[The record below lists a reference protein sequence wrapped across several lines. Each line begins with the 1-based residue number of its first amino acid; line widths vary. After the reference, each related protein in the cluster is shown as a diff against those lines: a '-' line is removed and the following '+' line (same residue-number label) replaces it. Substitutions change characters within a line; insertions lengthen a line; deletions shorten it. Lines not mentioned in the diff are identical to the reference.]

1 MLNKIESH
9 EIKFEKSPVAFFSM
23 EYGFDDE
30 KNQYAGGLGILSADF
45 VLEAGERNYPFIA
58 VGLKYSGA
66 ELSSNFKEI
75 QFDNGESI
83 LYLPIISERV
93 AFRALIK
100 KYSNNA
106 YLVLLDTDIPE
117 NSSVSREILKSIY
130 DSEVETFL
138 KQQMILG
145 LGGNMVLQKLYI
157 SPSIYHLNEGHTA
170 FAALGLLLEEACT
183 KQISL
188 KEAFTLITGK
198 VVATKHTILSA
209 AGINLDKKLFD
220 FYLGKYCLENGFSVD
235 EVFDFEEGG
244 NNDDNNF
251 STTKFLMKVAG
262 RQNGVSK
269 LHTVFEKKAHAESD
283 LIPITNGIN
292 KNRWLAKE
300 WNSESAKSEIE
311 IKNILRKQLIE
322 FVNKQSG
329 QNLSPDILT
338 MVWARRFAKYKRP
351 DLLFSE
357 PDRLLKI
364 LNNEKMPLQ
373 IILSG
378 KAHPHDEFG
387 QKTLQMIQEFI
398 QNNNLKS
405 KIVYLSNYNPEIS
418 HLLTAG
424 ADIWLNT
431 PERGMEACGTSGMK
445 AGINGTLQFSVSD
458 GWVDEID
465 WEGIG
470 WSLPDADKEI
480 TAKALFDTLE
490 NHIIP
495 DFYNK
500 TNWQDRINKTREIV
514 INNYTTSRMFND
526 YLSKLYE
533 LN

>member
-1 MLNKIESH
+1 MFNKIESQ
-9 EIKFEKSPVAFFSM
+9 EIKFQKSPIAFFSM

-30 KNQYAGGLGILSADF
+30 KNQYAGGLGILAADY
-45 VLEAGERNYPFIA
+45 VLEAGERNYPFVAI
-58 VGLKYSGA
+58 GLKYSGA
-66 ELSSNFKEI
+66 ELTENFKEI
-75 QFDNGESI
+75 QFDNGESV
-83 LYLPIISERV
+83 LYLPIIDERV
-93 AFRALIK
+93 AFRALMK
-100 KYSNNA
+100 RYSDNT
-106 YLVLLDTDIPE
+106 YLILLDTDVPK
-117 NSSVSREILKSIY
+117 NSSVNREILKSIY

-145 LGGNMVLQKLYI
+145 LGGNMVLQKLYV

-170 FAALGLLLEEACT
+170 FAALGLLLEEACS

-188 KEAFTLITGK
+188 KEAFPLVTGK

-220 FYLGKYCLENGFSVD
+220 FYLGKYCLENSFSVD

-244 NNDDNNF
+244 EDDDNNF
-251 STTKFLMKVAG
+251 STTKFLIKVAA

-269 LHTVFEKKAHAESD
+269 IHAVFEKKAHDESD

-300 WNSESAKSEIE
+300 WNSEQGKSETE
-311 IKNILRKQLIE
+311 IKNILRGKLIN

-329 QNLSPDILT
+329 ENFLPDILT

-357 PDRLLKI
+357 PERLLKI
-364 LNNEKMPLQ
+364 LNDNNKPFQ

-378 KAHPHDEFG
+378 KAHPKDEFG
-387 QKTLQMIQEFI
+387 QKTLRMIQEFI

-405 KIVYLSNYNPEIS
+405 KIVYLPNYNSEIS

-458 GWVDEID
+458 GWVDEVD
-465 WEGIG
+465 WDGVG
-470 WSLPDADKEI
+470 WILPDANMEI

-490 NHIIP
+490 NQIIP

-500 TNWQDRINKTREIV
+500 TNWQDKIKKTKEIV
-514 INNYTTSRMFND
+514 AKNYTTNRMFDD